1 MNAGTRPHVDDVVG
15 GADHVLVVLDHQH
28 AVANVAQMLERA
40 DQPVVVA
47 LVQADA
53 GRRAQITPVR
63 PEPICRGQPD
73 VLRLPPDSVSA
84 LRSRLS
90 SSNPRR

>member
-63 PEPICRGQPD
+63 PEPICERPAGCVATAARQ
-73 VLRLPPDSVSA
+73 RLGAAVQA
-84 LRSRLS
+84 Q
-90 SSNPRR
+90 